1 MSISALI
8 GGVAIIAT
16 LVGVGRS
23 GARERRTTPRSLPRA
38 AGIGVVRRDDLVVRL
53 GRWRRVGI
61 GRGSSLLVVGPTQSG
76 KTRRVVLENL
86 RHHRG
91 AVLVTSVKGDVLDAH
106 ALERR
111 GARGAVW
118 ILGDSPR
125 ATHEWQPWFEAV
137 DDAHALAMAERL
149 LAMAPER
156 RTPSAEVRFWHE
168 LARPY
173 VAAWLRLA
181 WYGELVSVGE
191 LLVRAVEVAGD
202 ELRAALD
209 DEVMHGRQRDSL
221 HVTIQAALG
230 TARGPRCPRPPV
242 RLGEGLAP
250 TVVVVGSLAE
260 QERRSTWYATLL
272 DTAFE
277 AILRQPSDTLV
288 LLDEV
293 AHLAPVPRLAHV
305 AAVSVGLGARLVTV
319 AQDFAQLEAAFG
331 VEAASLV
338 ANHRARVFLDPAGDP
353 GVRAHLASLG
363 LPSDHGAV
371 LLGPHGARRLIVGRV
386 A

>member
-1 MSISALI
+1 MSLGALI
-8 GGVAIIAT
+8 GGLAAIAA
-16 LVGVGRS
+16 LAGVGRP
-23 GARERRTTPRSLPRA
+23 RTTEHRSGPRSLPRT
-38 AGIGVVRRDDLVVRL
+38 AGIGIVRSDEIVVRL
-53 GRWRRVGI
+53 GRWRRVGV

-76 KTRRVVLENL
+76 KTRRVVAENL
-86 RHHRG
+86 RRHPG
-91 AVLVTSVKGDVLDAH
+91 TVLVTSVKGDVLDAR

-111 GARGAVW
+111 HD
-118 ILGDSPR
+118 LGDVWVLGDTPR
-125 ATHEWQPWFEAV
+125 ATHEWQPWFEAI
-137 DDAHALAMAERL
+137 DDTHALAMADRL
-149 LAMAPER
+149 LAMVPER

-181 WYGELVSVGE
+181 WYGEQVPVGE
-191 LLVRAVEVAGD
+191 LLVRAAEVAGD

-209 DEVMHGRQRDSL
+209 ETVADGRQRDSL

-230 TARGPRCPRPPV
+230 AARGPRSRGWPV
-242 RLGEGLAP
+242 RLGEALAP

-260 QERRSTWYATLL
+260 QERRSAWYATLL

-277 AILRQPSDTLV
+277 AILRQPANTLV

-305 AAVSVGLGARLVTV
+305 AAVSVGLGARLVTI

-338 ANHRARVFLDPAGDP
+338 ANHRARLFLDPAHDP
-353 GVRAHLASLG
+353 GVRAHLAALG
-363 LPSDHGAV
+363 LRGDEGAI
-371 LLGPHGARRLIVGRV
+371 LLGPRGARRPILGSV